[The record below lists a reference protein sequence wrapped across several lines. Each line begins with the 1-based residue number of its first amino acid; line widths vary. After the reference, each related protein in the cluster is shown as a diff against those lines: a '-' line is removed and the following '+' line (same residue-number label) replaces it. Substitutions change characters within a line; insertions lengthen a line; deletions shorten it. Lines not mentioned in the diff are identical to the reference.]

1 MIKIMEKVEQKLPE
15 ETKKN
20 LIKSVSATLLETA
33 KLLQT
38 SGGKGATII
47 GAILGIAGCALGY
60 LFGII

>member
-1 MIKIMEKVEQKLPE
+1 MKTVKEINKKIPQ
-15 ETKKN
+15 ETKKS
-20 LIKSVSATLLETA
+20 LIKSVQTALLETS

-47 GAILGIAGCALGY
+47 GVVLGIAGCALGY